1 MYRRN
6 KNIKEYYSEIFELIK
21 RQIFGEKDEY
31 IIATPTEDLVN
42 YYISKNGL
50 NPIEFDNEKE
60 ESIEHKKY
68 IKRIPAERREWGYR
82 DEGDLEI
89 EAENL
94 IVKLPVL
101 PNKNLQTILQL
112 NTQTISL
119 SSSNS
124 IASSGN
130 YLIFELEFKGYSRD
144 LDEDKIV
151 SLINAERARIQ
162 GIIDSKKNEI
172 NTENESLQKNLNRI
186 ISERKS
192 KLDSDNKKLS
202 SIVNRVK
209 IPLARKEQDVVNKLQ
224 LDKKPFIKR
233 LKPKQPDEDYQ
244 LDRNGVLDILKLIE
258 NQCLQ
263 FEKTPKTYAQFGEE
277 SLRDQILA
285 NLNSVFEGKATGE
298 TFNNNGKTDIYLNI
312 DKGNILVAECKFYGG
327 EKLYHET
334 IDQLLGYLTW
344 RQNYGIMITFSKN
357 SSFTKVVEDAE
368 GIIRSHSSYNKGF
381 KAISNSHFIS
391 YHTLPTDEYKS
402 VEIHHVYF
410 DLKVK

>member
-6 KNIKEYYSEIFELIK
+6 KNIMEYYSEIFELIK
-21 RQIFGEKDEY
+21 RQILGEKDEY
-31 IIATPTEDLVN
+31 IIATPTEDLVSF
-42 YYISKNGL
+42 YISKNGL

-68 IKRIPAERREWGYR
+68 IKRIPAEKRDWGYR
-82 DEGDLEI
+82 DEGDIEI
-89 EAENL
+89 EAEKL

-101 PNKNLQTILQL
+101 PNNNLQTILQL

-130 YLIFELEFKGYSRD
+130 YLIFELEIKGYGRD
-144 LDEDKIV
+144 LNEDKIV

-162 GIIDSKKNEI
+162 GIIESKKNEI
-172 NTENESLQKNLNRI
+172 NTENESLQKNLTRI
-186 ISERKS
+186 IFERKA

-224 LDKKPFIKR
+224 IDKKPFLKR

-244 LDRNGVLDILKLIE
+244 LDSNGVLDILKLIE

-327 EKLYHET
+327 KKLYHET

-357 SSFTKVVEDAE
+357 SSFTKVVENAE
-368 GIIRSHSSYNKGF
+368 GIIRSHSSFNKGF
-381 KAISNSHFIS
+381 KSISNSHFIS

-402 VEIHHVYF
+402 VEIHHIYF

>member
-21 RQIFGEKDEY
+21 RQIFEEKDEY
-31 IIATPTEDLVN
+31 IIATPIEDLVT
-42 YYISKNGL
+42 YYISKHSL

-60 ESIEHKKY
+60 ESIDHKKY

-82 DEGDLEI
+82 DEGDI
-89 EAENL
+89 EVETENL
-94 IVKLPVL
+94 IIKMPVL
-101 PNKNLQTILQL
+101 SNKNLQNILQL
-112 NTQTISL
+112 NSETIFL
-119 SSSNS
+119 SRSNN
-124 IASSGN
+124 IETSGN
-130 YLIFELEFKGYSRD
+130 YLIFEIEIKGYGRN
-144 LDEDKIV
+144 LNEDQIV
-151 SLINAERARIQ
+151 SFINTERTRIEE
-162 GIIDSKKNEI
+162 IIESKKNEI
-172 NTENESLQKNLNRI
+172 NTENENLEKSLHRI
-186 ISERKS
+186 ISERKA

-209 IPLARKEQDVVNKLQ
+209 IPLVRKEKDVVNKLQ
-224 LDKKPFIKR
+224 VDKKPFIKR

-244 LDRNGVLDILKLIE
+244 LDRNSVLDIIRLIE

-312 DKGNILVAECKFYGG
+312 DKGNILVSECKFYGG

-344 RQNYGIMITFSKN
+344 RQNYGIMISFSKN
-357 SSFTKVVEDAE
+357 SSFTKVIEDAE
-368 GIIRSHSSYNKGF
+368 RIIRSHNSYNNGF
-381 KAISNSHFIS
+381 KSISNSHFIS
-391 YHTLPTDEYKS
+391 YHTLPTDEYKF
-402 VEIHHVYF
+402 VEIHHIYF
-410 DLKVK
+410 DLKIK